1 MDKKYLPSKIFVIK
15 VVVIIVI
22 AATIFGTYKIFSY
35 FKNRPKGGK
44 VVKLLFKNVV
54 QKDSNNNGIP
64 DWEEALWGLD
74 PTKDGASNKEFI
86 DAKKKTMSNSD
97 TLISSNSNLNL
108 SQNDQLA
115 REFFSIIMSLQASGT
130 LDDKSI
136 NDVANSIGQKIAAAP
151 IADIYIQNML
161 TIKEDSLVA
170 SVNYFNQF
178 KALTEKYAD
187 SNIGDE
193 LVFISEGLKKNDTT
207 AMKSTKSVADAYKE
221 FGKELM
227 KIPVPAH
234 IAERHLSL
242 ANNYEKTGESLNGL
256 TVMLDNPMEGM
267 KSIINYKNY
276 SDGIVSDINYIK
288 DNLHNK

>member
-1 MDKKYLPSKIFVIK
+1 MDKKYLPSKVFVIK
-15 VVVIIVI
+15 VIIIVVI
-22 AATIFGTYKIFSY
+22 AATVFGVYKIFSY
-35 FKNRPKGGK
+35 LKNRPTGGK

-54 QKDSNNNGIP
+54 QKDSNSNGVP

-86 DAKKKTMSNSD
+86 DAKKRTLSNNG
-97 TLISSNSNLNL
+97 TLLEGNNNLNL
-108 SQNDQLA
+108 GKNDQLA

-130 LDDKSI
+130 LDDASI
-136 NDVANSIGQKIAAAP
+136 NTVADSIGQKIATSP
-151 IADIYIQNML
+151 IADKYTQNML
-161 TIKEDSLVA
+161 IIKDDSAA
-170 SVNYFNQF
+170 SSINYFNQF
-178 KALTEKYAD
+178 KALTNKYAD

-221 FGKELM
+221 FGQELM
-227 KIPVPAH
+227 KIPVPTH

-242 ANNYEKTGESLNGL
+242 ANNYEKTGETIDGL
-256 TVMLDNPMEGM
+256 TIMLDDPMEGM

-276 SDGIVSDINYIK
+276 SDGIVSDVNFIK
-288 DNLHNK
+288 DNL